1 MDNNHQ
7 NNESE
12 QCCLEQIIHIMVDLD
27 TSSLQVEETH
37 VSNTTAFGWEILKKY
52 SFHI

>member
-12 QCCLEQIIHIMVDLD
+12 KCCLEQIIHIIVDLE
-27 TSSLQVEETH
+27 TFSLQAEETH
-37 VSNTTAFGWEILKKY
+37 VSNTTEFGKEVLKK
-52 SFHI
+52 